1 VSTALTG
8 MFEDR
13 CLDDNY
19 RALVRREELKR
30 EEASAL
36 HAASRYASVLGATW
50 LPPHYRWLEEE
61 WRV

>member
-1 VSTALTG
+1 
-8 MFEDR
+8 
-13 CLDDNY
+13 
-19 RALVRREELKR
+19 LVRREEFSQ

-36 HAASRYASVLGATW
+36 NAASRYASLRGSTW